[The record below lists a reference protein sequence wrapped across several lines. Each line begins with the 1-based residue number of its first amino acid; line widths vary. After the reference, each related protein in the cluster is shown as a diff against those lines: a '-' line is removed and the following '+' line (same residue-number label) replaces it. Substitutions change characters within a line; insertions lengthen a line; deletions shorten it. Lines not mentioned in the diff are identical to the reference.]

1 MTRNPSTSPRSPVAH
16 INAVPPEILG
26 EIFTLTASLDPDAP
40 LSLAQVSRAFHRVVY
55 MTPHAWTT
63 LHLVG
68 SQDPKEEWHA
78 IRKAAHW
85 FDMAGG
91 CTINLY
97 VAMEPR
103 TSPSVNTNHR
113 RGEESDVLPEC
124 AWEWSLPHVL
134 RDFQHRIQ
142 TLEIHST
149 TVDEARNF
157 FNCLY
162 PFEPLENAEDEWVRL
177 PLQSLSLY
185 TSQAC
190 GNTSSRGSFPK
201 QKHHPSSGSS
211 FPSLSQPRFSR
222 LAKVNLVNHYLP
234 TISPSNLR
242 NLSSLC
248 ITYPLRFTPI
258 PIQTLLQVVQAAPQL
273 EILEVEARVVDLSP
287 SPSSPIIMSASTP
300 DTLSRSP
307 PTRPNMAFDASISHS
322 SSSSSNNAELN
333 FITVPNLTHLSLRI
347 NNLPGLLKHLLLPS
361 LHTLRLDDLDGK
373 RPGAAVQT
381 GEVLRQ
387 LLVRME
393 LPCER
398 TKRRGCGLKVLE
410 MCSVALAPMTATGHS
425 SDSEDVWGWCFRRM
439 HTLKELRASKMD
451 TGALLAMITPR
462 MGCAVESQDD
472 VVLPN
477 LQKLVVHEAGSMGIG
492 ISPPLSPIP
501 TGASSPPIL
510 PSMGSPTS
518 FSFLNIDPATSF
530 VRSSSPSGPILKFQ
544 MRRPDVEVVYSTPAN
559 PVRALPPNIDFL
571 ELYTRH

>member
-1 MTRNPSTSPRSPVAH
+1 MTQNPSTSPRPPVAH

-63 LHLVG
+63 LHLVS
-68 SQDPKEEWHA
+68 SQGPKEEWHA

-97 VAMEPR
+97 VAMGPR

-113 RGEESDVLPEC
+113 RGEESDVSLEC
-124 AWEWSLPHVL
+124 AWECSLPHVL
-134 RDFQHRIQ
+134 YDFQHRIQ
-142 TLEIHST
+142 TLEIHSA
-149 TVDEARNF
+149 TVDEAQHF

-162 PFEPLENAEDEWVRL
+162 PLEPLENAEDESVQL
-177 PLQSLSLY
+177 PLQSFSFY

-190 GNTSSRGSFPK
+190 GSTSSRGSFPK
-201 QKHHPSSGSS
+201 QKYHPSSGS

-248 ITYPLRFTPI
+248 VTYPLRFTPI

-273 EILEVEARVVDLSP
+273 ETLEVEARVVDLSP
-287 SPSSPIIMSASTP
+287 SPSSPIITSASIP
-300 DTLSRSP
+300 DTLSCSP
-307 PTRPNMAFDASISHS
+307 PTRPKTPFDASISHS
-322 SSSSSNNAELN
+322 SNASSNHAELN
-333 FITVPNLTHLSLRI
+333 LITLPNLTHLSLRI

-373 RPGAAVQT
+373 RPGAATQT

-393 LPCER
+393 LPYES
-398 TKRRGCGLKVLE
+398 TKRKWCGLKVLE
-410 MCSVALAPMTATGHS
+410 MCGVALTPMTAAGHS

-439 HTLKELRASKMD
+439 RTLSELRASKMD

-462 MGCAVESQDD
+462 MGCGVERQDD

-477 LQKLVVHEAGSMGIG
+477 LQNLVVHEAGSMGIG
-492 ISPPLSPIP
+492 SSSSLSPIP
-501 TGASSPPIL
+501 TVASSSQIL
-510 PSMGSPTS
+510 PSSMGSLTS
-518 FSFLNIDPATSF
+518 FSFLNIDAASSF
-530 VRSSSPSGPILKFQ
+530 VRSSPPSGPILKFQ
-544 MRRPDVEVVYSTPAN
+544 MRRPDVDVVYSAPAN
-559 PVRALPPNIDFL
+559 PVRALPRNIDFL